1 MQDQTGKGNQ
11 HTGQNKPHSQYGG
24 WDMSYIPGPE
34 KFMNNNGSGNE
45 TPRSKLRGVSFVS

>member
-24 WDMSYIPGPE
+24 WDMGYIPGPE